1 MIALIA
7 ASAVSMLAS
16 QAAMAAPTNAYKD
29 CLKQTSAQAKKE
41 KVAGDAYEAY
51 ARNACGAQITTL
63 RDALIS
69 FTVKNGMAR
78 KEAAKDADLTVD
90 DYLLSSV
97 DNYKFMA
104 GVTAEN
110 ARLEAEAKT
119 KATAA
124 ATPPAATP
132 AAQATP
138 ASAPQPPK

>member
-7 ASAVSMLAS
+7 ASAVHILAS

-29 CLKQTSAQAKKE
+29 CLKQASTQAKKE

-51 ARNACGAQITTL
+51 ARNLCGAQITAL
-63 RDALIS
+63 RDALIA

-104 GVTAEN
+104 GVAADN
-110 ARLEAEAKT
+110 AKAEADAKAR
-119 KATAA
+119 ATAA
-124 ATPPAATP
+124 ATPAAQPTP
-132 AAQATP
+132 AA
-138 ASAPQPPK
+138 APQPPK